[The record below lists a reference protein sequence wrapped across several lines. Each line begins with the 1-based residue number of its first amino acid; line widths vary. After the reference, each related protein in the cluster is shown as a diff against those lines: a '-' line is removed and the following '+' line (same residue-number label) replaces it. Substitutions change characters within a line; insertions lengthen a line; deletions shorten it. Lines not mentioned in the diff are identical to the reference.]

1 LDNWLIVFL
10 DPVSIDLA
18 DPGGNRAV
26 FNLRTNTVANNLQRT
41 FVEVGGNVQVMVM
54 AAVSG
59 TFTLNI
65 GDVQPTARGGAIV
78 QSGGQVQTLSL
89 TEAMRAG
96 QQTFAFDTGTP
107 SGSAPGAGLP
117 SDTGLPIPVGALN
130 ALPSVLAALTPTG
143 AAIPTTVVAQTSL
156 DFSLLQALV
165 LTAVTSVR
173 ADHEPSENSLVTAV
187 REITA
192 RLGEGVAELQALVS
206 VVNWAME
213 DMDDLLHL
221 VHVILVGLGTGN
233 TTLPAAG
240 VRGALKGIARAFA
253 DSGNTLA
260 SQMFDRVR
268 AQGNGATTPVSNA
281 PTGNGATGNGATGSG
296 ATGPT
301 GNGANGN
308 GRPASP
314 TPSAPQP
321 QQQPEEEVSSLEAAS
336 LLSVAQ
342 AARRDEPC
350 LDEMAIAAL
359 FAGGAF
365 YGGLALME
373 KTKSS
378 KRERPGLVTRK
389 ATLASA

>member
-1 LDNWLIVFL
+1 
-10 DPVSIDLA
+10 
-18 DPGGNRAV
+18 
-26 FNLRTNTVANNLQRT
+26 
-41 FVEVGGNVQVMVM
+41 
-54 AAVSG
+54 
-59 TFTLNI
+59 
-65 GDVQPTARGGAIV
+65 
-78 QSGGQVQTLSL
+78 
-89 TEAMRAG
+89 MRAG

-107 SGSAPGAGLP
+107 NGSAPGAGVP
-117 SDTGLPIPVGALN
+117 SDTGLPIPVSALN

-173 ADHEPSENSLVTAV
+173 ADHEPSENSLATAV

-192 RLGEGVAELQALVS
+192 GLGEGVAELGALVS

-213 DMDDLLHL
+213 DTDDLLRL
-221 VHVILVGLGTGN
+221 VRVMLVGLGMGDVTV
-233 TTLPAAG
+233 PAAG
-240 VRGALKGIARAFA
+240 VRGSIKGIARAFA
-253 DSGNTLA
+253 DSGNALA
-260 SQMFDRVR
+260 SQLFDRVR
-268 AQGNGATTPVSNA
+268 AQVNGATTPVNTGA
-281 PTGNGATGNGATGSG
+281 TGNGATGNGAT
-296 ATGPT
+296 APT
-301 GNGANGN
+301 GNGVNGN
-308 GRPASP
+308 GGPGNGAAP
-314 TPSAPQP
+314 TPPAPQP

-350 LDEMAIAAL
+350 LDQMAIAAL

-373 KTKSS
+373 KTKSP